1 MQLALQAM
9 IAWEQVKA
17 VARDR
22 WREEVGEGVISTAIA
37 VLVMAMIGFAMWTVF
52 DRVFNDAGTKIET
65 KVGQIGGG
73 SGAPTAP

>member
-1 MQLALQAM
+1 MHLALQAM
-9 IAWEQVKA
+9 VAWQHVKTA
-17 VARDR
+17 AQER

-52 DRVFNDAGTKIET
+52 DRVFNDAGGKIET

-73 SGAPTAP
+73 SGGAGAP